1 MEDAGAQLVWVKGSE
16 RREFRLGA
24 ARFTV
29 GRNSDRDLVLSDPFT
44 SRQHASIFVHNSR
57 YFLEDDGSKHGTFI
71 NGERVIR
78 QELRP
83 NDRIEF
89 GKKGDTFLLFNP
101 DSSHPS
107 DARNFLTH
115 VVSRRSDSSVSDLE
129 MLTLFMEAARKL
141 NRSGVLEDVLVTLID
156 TLLQLTRSERGFVF
170 VRGDEGGFHLAAG
183 RNDRGENLRD
193 SGSISHSVLREA
205 IDSESEFLVTD
216 PEDFPKL
223 ADRRSVLAHE
233 LRTVICIPLRD
244 TNIQAAASDRPAS
257 GPPGQVRTL
266 LYLDSR
272 SVAGKLSRV
281 SHEILSAIAREAATL
296 LENARLV
303 QREHAMRQYQEEL
316 AIAGSIQQRLMMLE
330 IPQVPFAQVSARS
343 IPCTDVGGDFFDVII
358 AEDQVAVVVA
368 DVCGKGITAAL
379 LASVIQGMLYG
390 QLLQG
395 GSLANGAAVVNRFLC
410 QRNLGEKYAT
420 LLIARLSKDGTL
432 EYVNCGHVPPLII
445 SGDQVLLL
453 PVSNLPVGLFA
464 ETSFTH
470 GEVRLASGD
479 RFLVVTDG
487 ATEAENA
494 AGELFTYE
502 RLQESAAKL
511 AGVAELLELVTT
523 FRQGVPLRDDCTALE
538 LVYQPSSA
546 A

>member
-1 MEDAGAQLVWVKGSE
+1 
-16 RREFRLGA
+16 
-24 ARFTV
+24 
-29 GRNSDRDLVLSDPFT
+29 
-44 SRQHASIFVHNSR
+44 
-57 YFLEDDGSKHGTFI
+57 
-71 NGERVIR
+71 
-78 QELRP
+78 
-83 NDRIEF
+83 
-89 GKKGDTFLLFNP
+89 
-101 DSSHPS
+101 
-107 DARNFLTH
+107 
-115 VVSRRSDSSVSDLE
+115 
-129 MLTLFMEAARKL
+129 
-141 NRSGVLEDVLVTLID
+141 
-156 TLLQLTRSERGFVF
+156 
-170 VRGDEGGFHLAAG
+170 
-183 RNDRGENLRD
+183 
-193 SGSISHSVLREA
+193 
-205 IDSESEFLVTD
+205 
-216 PEDFPKL
+216 
-223 ADRRSVLAHE
+223 
-233 LRTVICIPLRD
+233 
-244 TNIQAAASDRPAS
+244 
-257 GPPGQVRTL
+257 
-266 LYLDSR
+266 
-272 SVAGKLSRV
+272 
-281 SHEILSAIAREAATL
+281 
-296 LENARLV
+296 
-303 QREHAMRQYQEEL
+303 MRQYQEEL

-358 AEDQVAVVVA
+358 AADQVAVVVA

-395 GSLANGAAVVNRFLC
+395 GGLSDGAAVVNRFLC

-445 SGDQVLLL
+445 SGGQVLLL

-502 RLQESAAKL
+502 RLQESAANL
-511 AGVAELLELVTT
+511 AGVAELLELVTA

-546 A
+546 T